1 MRHKTDQT
9 LSFAPALVNARSP
22 TRVST
27 CPCQPPRSH
36 APSTAESSASLTGP
50 HSPFLLQG
58 ITLPYTL
65 SALSQATP
73 AGTSQASNS
82 HRQRAMSALEA
93 VLWLQPSPSRR
104 AELLTPSKPICR
116 QRTWCDEMGK
126 SPALRIRC
134 LHLDRSASFRQ
145 LACSRLASTPKL
157 RRLAFRRTFKV
168 NPCSTFASSSC
179 TIIART
185 CLVYLPDSSV

>member
-104 AELLTPSKPICR
+104 AELLTPLKAYLSAADLVR
-116 QRTWCDEMGK
+116 RDGK
-126 SPALRIRC
+126 IACAENTMLASRPLRIVSSTG
-134 LHLDRSASFRQ
+134 L
-145 LACSRLASTPKL
+145 LASGVDTQTAP
-157 RRLAFRRTFKV
+157 AGI
-168 NPCSTFASSSC
+168 SSDVQSESLQHIC
-179 TIIART
+179 FILLHHHRADMSG
-185 CLVYLPDSSV
+185 VPS